1 MALYSSTLFLTS
13 GLNVSFINNLAY
25 ETGGVVHIEPDMT
38 RDPCPGCFY
47 QIKGH
52 PTDITF
58 YYSDSHAEFG
68 GDNIYGTSLAL
79 CEKNLHDITN
89 HFSSNAGLSS
99 VSSDP
104 RQMCLCDSDGQPQ
117 CENAY
122 EILTSKSIHP
132 GETITIPAVIVGGD
146 YGTTIG
152 IVHATFVSTT
162 TSTTP
167 APVFHSTSS
176 YHYSQWIDNSS
187 VCTDLKYIV

>member
-1 MALYSSTLFLTS
+1 MLNLGETTFTAHHWLCVKKTYTTS
-13 GLNVSFINNLAY
+13 
-25 ETGGVVHIEPDMT
+25 
-38 RDPCPGCFY
+38 
-47 QIKGH
+47 QI
-52 PTDITF
+52 T
-58 YYSDSHAEFG
+58 SHQMLVAM
-68 GDNIYGTSLAL
+68 
-79 CEKNLHDITN
+79 
-89 HFSSNAGLSS
+89 SS

-104 RQMCLCDSDGQPQ
+104 RQMCLSDSDGQPQ
-117 CENAY
+117 YENAS